1 MKFKDTV
8 IGCIIETENPLVI
21 EQFKKHSAKYQE
33 VKKKELKTTAD
44 TKVVEE

>member
-33 VKKKELKTTAD
+33 IKKKESRITAE
-44 TKVVEE
+44 TKAVKD

>member
-33 VKKKELKTTAD
+33 VKKREPKTTAD
-44 TKVVEE
+44 TKAVKD